1 MQICFAARIPAVLA
15 PLPGAKRAQDRALQL
30 LPDQLSGSPVTQVRF
45 EFVQRF
51 CASSQF
57 AESYGVVLRPH
68 DLGAIF
74 QWFVDRQKF
83 GDALEYPPYWFSLRP
98 TQIWLG
104 RSVRYGDDLV
114 VGLVEVVGS
123 DDDGVFPDQKPSI
136 RIVVALCIELDE
148 SQEVGPDV
156 PAYGRDASGVGCHV
170 GFSSEYGACACF
182 KRHRE
187 AGSTLVQSRIV
198 PATRRYRRARKPAR

>member
-83 GDALEYPPYWFSLRP
+83 GDALEYPPYWFSLRGVRGLCLLQATSRGRFDAGAISDRACHAPIPASTQASAVSTTVNGRGCCHSMFPP
-98 TQIWLG
+98 TTDPTANIKVRTNPATG
-104 RSVRYGDDLV
+104 RRKSR
-114 VGLVEVVGS
+114 
-123 DDDGVFPDQKPSI
+123 K
-136 RIVVALCIELDE
+136 VVATPNRPEASSRLLA
-148 SQEVGPDV
+148 S
-156 PAYGRDASGVGCHV
+156 RDADRMVWM
-170 GFSSEYGACACF
+170 AA
-182 KRHRE
+182 
-187 AGSTLVQSRIV
+187 
-198 PATRRYRRARKPAR
+198 